1 MKLMLLS
8 MSFILHPSAFILF
21 CGRIL
26 SAFSGNQKSARRV
39 LKEGGPSGFGATSL
53 MTDEKLLQQASRG
66 DEAAFLTLYERH
78 RATLFRFAYRMLGSA
93 ALAEE
98 VTHDCFLSLVR
109 RPDAFDPTRAAL
121 RTYLYAAVRNLAAK
135 HLRRHGGE
143 FSVEELEAEPSTT
156 EREEPLRRLLDA
168 ELSEEV
174 RKAVMALPPLQREV
188 VVLVE
193 YEELSLAEAAAIV
206 GAEVG
211 TVKSRLHRARRR
223 LRRALYFYFK
233 SYGGVASAEKV
244 CK

>member
-1 MKLMLLS
+1 
-8 MSFILHPSAFILF
+8 
-21 CGRIL
+21 
-26 SAFSGNQKSARRV
+26 
-39 LKEGGPSGFGATSL
+39 
-53 MTDEKLLQQASRG
+53 MTDEKLLQKAARG
-66 DEAAFLTLYERH
+66 DEDAFLTLYERH
-78 RATLFRFAYRMLGSA
+78 RATVFRFAYRMLGSA

-98 VTHDCFLSLVR
+98 LAHDCFLSLVR
-109 RPDAFDPTRAAL
+109 RPEGFDPARASL

-143 FSVEELEAEPSTT
+143 FSVDELEDEPAAE

-174 RKAVMALPPLQREV
+174 RKAVMALPALQREV

-193 YEELSLAEAAAIV
+193 YEELSLAEVASVV
-206 GAEVG
+206 GADVG

-223 LRRALYFYFK
+223 LRRALSPYFK
-233 SYGGVASAEKV
+233 SERGVASAKKV